1 MFGDRVFLSDPFRDK
16 KKTWR
21 WTHTHTSIVANCG
34 GIFPNEES
42 RAFPALERT
51 VPFGP
56 AVTPTQML
64 KDVQQWLE
72 TFCLFY
78 FVLLNFYEH
87 FLPIVARKP
96 AASPLPA
103 LTDYALHRS
112 CELLERHTAHGGH
125 GQRGLG
131 GSGEVDQRCT
141 CSWEVPRRMGCNRS
155 FMLFPWISALCD
167 PFHYG
172 WPLRDSHAAVTTL
185 WRHFPPCPTW
195 PPTRRALREAPR
207 LLAGGSS
214 GWGLCYCCSRPNQP
228 AGEEM
233 RQADSVFNKDMTLST
248 PLLEEI
254 ICSLL
259 LKAINPCTTF

>member
-1 MFGDRVFLSDPFRDK
+1 M
-16 KKTWR
+16 
-21 WTHTHTSIVANCG
+21 ANCG

-64 KDVQQWLE
+64 KDVQQRLE

-78 FVLLNFYEH
+78 FVLLNFNEH

-112 CELLERHTAHGGH
+112 CELLERQTAHGGH

-195 PPTRRALREAPR
+195 PPTRRALWEAPQWEQWMGDSATAVHSQTNLQVR
-207 LLAGGSS
+207 K
-214 GWGLCYCCSRPNQP
+214 WGKLIQFSIR
-228 AGEEM
+228 
-233 RQADSVFNKDMTLST
+233 TWL
-248 PLLEEI
+248 
-254 ICSLL
+254 
-259 LKAINPCTTF
+259 